1 MYERVQPSSLP
12 SSMYEGG
19 FANSSGVVKLAL
31 EHFGIAPPAVLYYP
45 GSATDVSL
53 VGIKDLHVIHADN
66 VLDEQMLGGFGLLG
80 AEAHEVDVHDWRP
93 DLSVDA
99 VAFINP
105 TSIDEEQV
113 LEHTD
118 LREGGLVLWAFW
130 SGRPTAL
137 QDAEALSLVGVINY
151 DEDGSFF
158 IDTDDLSD
166 YFAYKDFDHLSEEER
181 EDFVTKLEQYLAR
194 HDELTV
200 QLSPQELYQALL
212 VSEDPR
218 DELHLTNMNYGFPYK
233 KDGTFYVF
241 EKQTQL

>member
-12 SSMYEGG
+12 PSMYEGG
-19 FANSSGVVKLAL
+19 FANSGGVVKLAL

-53 VGIKDLHVIHADN
+53 VGIEGLRVIHADN
-66 VLDEQMLGGFGLLG
+66 VLDEQMLGGFALLG
-80 AEAHEVDVHDWRP
+80 AEAHAVDVHTWQP
-93 DLSVDA
+93 DQPVDA

-105 TSIDEEQV
+105 TGIDEERV

-118 LREGGLVLWAFW
+118 LKESGLVIWAFW
-130 SGRPTAL
+130 SGQPTVL
-137 QDAEALSLVGVINY
+137 QESEALSLVGVINY

-166 YFAYKDFDHLSEEER
+166 YFTYKDFDDLSEEEQ

-194 HDELTV
+194 HDELTA
-200 QLSPQELYQALL
+200 QLPPQEMYQGLL
-212 VSEDPR
+212 VSENPR
-218 DELHLTNMNYGFPYK
+218 DELHLTNMNYGFRYK
-233 KDGTFYVF
+233 KDGTFHVF
-241 EKQTQL
+241 QRQSRS